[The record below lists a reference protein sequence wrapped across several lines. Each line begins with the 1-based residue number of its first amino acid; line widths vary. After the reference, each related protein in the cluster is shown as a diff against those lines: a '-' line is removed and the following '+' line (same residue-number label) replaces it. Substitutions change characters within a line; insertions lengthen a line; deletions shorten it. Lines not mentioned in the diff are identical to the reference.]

1 MKREADSYPFVLK
14 FIHWTTALL
23 ILGLLFVGFT
33 MTAMPFSDDKLK
45 LYMLHKSFGLLVLA
59 LVFVRVAAKL
69 LTPKVKPLDTHK
81 PWETFLAKI
90 THIFLYFALFALP
103 ISGWIM
109 SSAGEFPVSFFGLPV
124 PSLMPKNH
132 DVFESSRDF
141 HEFLALAVL
150 VLVFLHMAGAAKHHV
165 IDRDLTMMR
174 MMNSKNYN
182 FLGAFAVLVLLGFVW
197 LASAA
202 LVALDLADDKGLSE
216 QAERVDD
223 KADDHEDTA
232 KKLDSDAWAIVA
244 DQSRLAFEAVQ
255 YGQPFKGDFAF
266 DGRIVFDPDHLDRSL
281 ADISID
287 IGSIKTGSDDRDAQ
301 AVSAEWFDA
310 KAFPKARFVAEK
322 FESTGANQ
330 FAAHG
335 QLTIRDVTLPVS
347 FPFTLTI
354 EKKEHGERMAQMNAE
369 LTLNRLDFGVGSG
382 QWKSTEAIGDAVKIS
397 ISVQAVRA
405 KD

>member
-1 MKREADSYPFVLK
+1 MKQETDSYPFVLK

-59 LVFVRVAAKL
+59 LVFVRVVAKL
-69 LTPKVKPLDTHK
+69 LSPKVKPLDTHK

-90 THIFLYFALFALP
+90 THVLLYFALFALP
-103 ISGWIM
+103 ISGLIM
-109 SSAGEFPVSFFGLPV
+109 SWAGEFPVSFFGLPV

-132 DVFESSRDF
+132 DVFERSRDF
-141 HEFLALAVL
+141 HEFLALGVL
-150 VLVFLHMAGAAKHHV
+150 VLVFLHMAGAAKHHI

-174 MMNSKNYN
+174 MMNSENYN
-182 FLGAFAVLVLLGFVW
+182 FLGAFAVLALLGSVW

-202 LVALDLADDKGLSE
+202 LVALDLADDKGISE
-216 QAERVDD
+216 QVERADEG
-223 KADDHEDTA
+223 ADDHEDTV
-232 KKLDSDAWAIVA
+232 KKLDSDEWAIVA
-244 DQSRLAFEAVQ
+244 DQSSLAFEATQ
-255 YGQPFKGDFAF
+255 YGQAFKGGFAF

-287 IGSIKTGSDDRDAQ
+287 IASIKTGSDDRDKQ
-301 AVSAEWFDA
+301 AVSAEWFDV
-310 KAFPKARFVAEK
+310 KAFPKARFVTEK

-330 FAAHG
+330 FTAHG
-335 QLTIRDVTLPVS
+335 ELTIRDVTLPVS

-354 EKKEHGERMAQMNAE
+354 EKAHGERTARMSAE

-382 QWKSTEAIGDAVKIS
+382 QWKSTETIGDAVKIS
-397 ISVQAVRA
+397 LSVHAVRK

>member
-1 MKREADSYPFVLK
+1 MEREADHYPFVLK

-33 MTAMPFSDDKLK
+33 MTAMPFGDDKLK

-59 LVFVRVAAKL
+59 LAFVRVVAKL
-69 LTPKVKPLDTHK
+69 LTRKVKALDTHK
-81 PWETFLAKI
+81 PWEKFLAKV
-90 THIFLYFALFALP
+90 THVFLYFALFALP
-103 ISGWIM
+103 LSGLIM
-109 SSAGEFPVSFFGLPV
+109 SWAGEFPVSFFGVPV
-124 PSLMPKNH
+124 PSLMPKDH
-132 DVFESSRDF
+132 DVFERSRDF

-150 VLVFLHMAGAAKHHV
+150 VLVFFHMAGAAKHHV

-174 MMNSKNYN
+174 MMNPKNYN
-182 FLGAFAVLVLLGFVW
+182 FLGGLAVILLLGSVW

-202 LVALDLADDKGLSE
+202 LVALDLGDDKGLSE
-216 QAERVDD
+216 QAERAED
-223 KADDHEDTA
+223 KADEDQDTA
-232 KKLDSDAWAIVA
+232 KKLDSDEWAIVA
-244 DQSRLAFEAVQ
+244 DQSSLAFEATQ
-255 YGQPFKGDFAF
+255 YGQPFKGGFAF

-287 IGSIKTGSDDRDAQ
+287 IASIKTGSDDRDAQ

-310 KAFPKARFVAEK
+310 KAFPKARFVTEK

-330 FAAHG
+330 FTAHG
-335 QLTIRDVTLPVS
+335 ELTIRDVTLPVS

-354 EKKEHGERMAQMNAE
+354 EKAHGERTARMSAE

-382 QWKSTEAIGDAVKIS
+382 QWKSTETIGDSVKIS
-397 ISVQAVRA
+397 IAVHAVRA